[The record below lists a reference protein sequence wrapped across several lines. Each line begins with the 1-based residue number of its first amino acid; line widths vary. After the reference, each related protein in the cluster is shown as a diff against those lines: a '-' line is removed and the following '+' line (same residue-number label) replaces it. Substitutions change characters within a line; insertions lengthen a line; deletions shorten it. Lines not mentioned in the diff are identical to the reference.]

1 MIRKKSRREESLD
14 HAELA
19 RLLPAPGDPHLS
31 LDRHLLLEEHLM
43 NEIESTAPAPAPS
56 RRPARRVLLIGV
68 PVTAAA
74 LAGAFAFTA
83 LTNSGGGDPAAATPP
98 SAAAAPPPVEAP
110 VVRIEPGNTAQ
121 LASTVEHIA
130 AAASARKTPVPGPGQ
145 YIYIKSKVS
154 YLAVSHTDTDDS
166 KAWVQP
172 LHIREVW
179 NSPDG
184 KQGWLDEPGY
194 QPKGGTTLDSNVKP
208 SLGAPSYDYLKT
220 LPTDPDALL
229 EKIYK
234 ETKGQGN
241 SPDQQAFT
249 TVGDLLGE
257 QIAPAK
263 LNAALYRAAAKIP
276 GVVVVEHAKDAAGRE
291 GIALAHVD
299 QRSGD
304 RTEWIFDP
312 KTYAYLGSRAVQV
325 KQADGIKPGTV
336 VNWTAVL
343 ERAVVD
349 AQKQRPAAQGTRA

>member
-1 MIRKKSRREESLD
+1 MIRKRSRREESLD
-14 HAELA
+14 YAELA

-43 NEIESTAPAPAPS
+43 NEIQPTAPAPAPS

-74 LAGAFAFTA
+74 LAGAFAFTS
-83 LTNSGGGDPAAATPP
+83 LTGSGGSDPAAAT
-98 SAAAAPPPVEAP
+98 PPPVEAP
-110 VVRIEPGNTAQ
+110 VVRIEPGSTAQ

-130 AAASARKTPVPGPGQ
+130 AAASASKTPEPGPGQ
-145 YIYIKSKVS
+145 YVYIKSEVS
-154 YLAVSHTDTDDS
+154 YLSVSHTDADES
-166 KAWVQP
+166 KTLVEP

-194 QPKGGTTLDSNVKP
+194 QPKGGITINSDVER
-208 SLGAPSYDYLKT
+208 SLNAPSYDYLKT

-229 EKIYK
+229 KKIYK

-241 SPDQQAFT
+241 SPDQQAFD
-249 TVGDLLGE
+249 TVGDLLKE
-257 QIAPAK
+257 QLAPAK

-299 QRSGD
+299 QQSGD
-304 RTEWIFDP
+304 RAEWIFDR
-312 KTYAYLGSRAVQV
+312 KTYAYLGSRGVQV
-325 KQADGIKPGTV
+325 KQVDDIKPGTV
-336 VNWTAVL
+336 RECTAVL

-349 AQKQRPAAQGTRA
+349 AQKHRPGAQGTDA

>member
-43 NEIESTAPAPAPS
+43 SEIQPTAPAPAPS
-56 RRPARRVLLIGV
+56 RRPARRVVLIGV

-83 LTNSGGGDPAAATPP
+83 LTGSGGSGTTAAT
-98 SAAAAPPPVEAP
+98 PPPVEAS
-110 VVRIEPGNTAQ
+110 VVRIEPGSTAQ

-130 AAASARKTPVPGPGQ
+130 AAASASETPEPGPGQ

-154 YLAVSHTDTDDS
+154 YLSVLHTDAEKS
-166 KAWVQP
+166 KTWVQP

-194 QPKGGTTLDSNVKP
+194 QPKGGITLDSDTERTLN
-208 SLGAPSYDYLKT
+208 GPSYDYLKT

-229 EKIYK
+229 KKIYK

-241 SPDQQAFT
+241 SPDQEAFA
-249 TVGDLLGE
+249 TVGDLLRE
-257 QIAPAK
+257 QLAPAK

-276 GVVVVEHAKDAAGRE
+276 GVVVVDQAKDAAGRE

-299 QRSGD
+299 QQSGD
-304 RTEWIFDP
+304 RTEWIFDR

-325 KQADGIKPGTV
+325 KQVDDIKPGTV
-336 VNWTAVL
+336 LERTAVL

-349 AQKQRPAAQGTRA
+349 AQKQRPGAQGTDA

>member
-43 NEIESTAPAPAPS
+43 SEIQPAAPAPAPS

-83 LTNSGGGDPAAATPP
+83 LTGSGGSGPAAAT
-98 SAAAAPPPVEAP
+98 PPPVEAP
-110 VVRIEPGNTAQ
+110 VVRIEPGSTAQ

-130 AAASARKTPVPGPGQ
+130 AAASARKTPEPGPGQ

-154 YLAVSHTDTDDS
+154 YLVVSHTDADES
-166 KAWVQP
+166 KALVQP

-194 QPKGGTTLDSNVKP
+194 KPKGGITLDSDVES
-208 SLGAPSYDYLKT
+208 SLGGPSYDYLKT

-229 EKIYK
+229 KKIYK

-241 SPDQQAFT
+241 SPDQEAFA
-249 TVGDLLGE
+249 TVGDLLRE
-257 QIAPAK
+257 QLAPAK

-276 GVVVVEHAKDAAGRE
+276 GVVVVDHAKDAAGRE

-299 QRSGD
+299 QKSGD
-304 RTEWIFDP
+304 RTEWIFDR

-325 KQADGIKPGTV
+325 KQAYGIKPGTV
-336 VNWTAVL
+336 IQSTAVL

-349 AQKQRPAAQGTRA
+349 AQKQRPGAQGTRA

>member
-43 NEIESTAPAPAPS
+43 NEIQHTAPAPAPS
-56 RRPARRVLLIGV
+56 RRAARRVLLIGV

-83 LTNSGGGDPAAATPP
+83 LTGWGSGPAAATP
-98 SAAAAPPPVEAP
+98 APVEAP
-110 VVRIEPGNTAQ
+110 VVRIEPGSTAQ
-121 LASTVEHIA
+121 LASTVERIA
-130 AAASARKTPVPGPGQ
+130 AAASARKTPEPGPGQ

-154 YLAVSHTDTDDS
+154 YLVVSHTDADES

-194 QPKGGTTLDSNVKP
+194 KPKGGITLNSDVEN
-208 SLGAPSYDYLKT
+208 SLNAPSYDYLKT

-229 EKIYK
+229 KKIYK

-249 TVGDLLGE
+249 TVGDLLRE
-257 QIAPAK
+257 QLAPAK

-276 GVVVVEHAKDAAGRE
+276 GVVVVDHAKDAAGRE
-291 GIALAHVD
+291 GIALARVD
-299 QRSGD
+299 QQRGD

-336 VNWTAVL
+336 LESTAVL
-343 ERAVVD
+343 ERTVVD
-349 AQKQRPAAQGTRA
+349 AQKQRPGAQGTRA

>member
-43 NEIESTAPAPAPS
+43 NEIQRTAPAPTAAAPAPAPS
-56 RRPARRVLLIGV
+56 RRVARRVLLIGV

-74 LAGAFAFTA
+74 LAGAFAVTM
-83 LTNSGGGDPAAATPP
+83 LSGSQGGTTAAT
-98 SAAAAPPPVEAP
+98 PPPVEAP
-110 VVRIEPGNTAQ
+110 VVRIEPGSTAQ
-121 LASTVEHIA
+121 LASIVEHIA
-130 AAASARKTPVPGPGQ
+130 AAASASKTPEPGPGQ

-154 YLAVSHTDTDDS
+154 YLTVSHTGAEKS
-166 KAWVQP
+166 KTWVQP

-194 QPKGGTTLDSNVKP
+194 QSKGGITLDSDTERTLN
-208 SLGAPSYDYLKT
+208 GPSYDYLKT

-229 EKIYK
+229 KKIYK

-241 SPDQQAFT
+241 SPDQEAFT
-249 TVGDLLGE
+249 TVGDLLRE
-257 QIAPAK
+257 QLAPAK

-276 GVVVVEHAKDAAGRE
+276 GVVVVDHAQDAAGRQ

-299 QRSGD
+299 QKGGD

-325 KQADGIKPGTV
+325 KQADGVKPGTV
-336 VNWTAVL
+336 TESTAVL

-349 AQKQRPAAQGTRA
+349 AQKQRPGAQGGDA

>member
-31 LDRHLLLEEHLM
+31 LDRHQLLEEHLM
-43 NEIESTAPAPAPS
+43 NEIQRTAPAPAPS

-83 LTNSGGGDPAAATPP
+83 LTSSSGSDTNATTPA
-98 SAAAAPPPVEAP
+98 PVEAP
-110 VVRIEPGNTAQ
+110 VVHIEPGSTAQ

-130 AAASARKTPVPGPGQ
+130 AAASAGKTPEPGPGQ

-154 YLAVSHTDTDDS
+154 YLTVSHTDTDES
-166 KAWVQP
+166 KTLVQP

-194 QPKGGTTLDSNVKP
+194 HPKGGITLNSDVER
-208 SLGAPSYDYLKT
+208 SLNAPSYDYLKT

-229 EKIYK
+229 KKIYK
-234 ETKGQGN
+234 ETKGKGN

-249 TVGDLLGE
+249 TVGDLLDE
-257 QIAPAK
+257 QLAPAK

-276 GVVVVEHAKDAAGRE
+276 GVVVVEHVKDAAGRE

-299 QRSGD
+299 QQSGD
-304 RTEWIFDP
+304 RTEWIFDRR
-312 KTYAYLGSRAVQV
+312 TYAYLGSRAVQV

-336 VNWTAVL
+336 LENTAVL

-349 AQKQRPAAQGTRA
+349 AQKQRPGAQGTDA

>member
-14 HAELA
+14 CAELA
-19 RLLPAPGDPHLS
+19 GFLPAPGDPHLS

-43 NEIESTAPAPAPS
+43 NEIQSTAPVPAPS
-56 RRPARRVLLIGV
+56 RHPARRVLLIGV

-74 LAGAFAFTA
+74 LAGVFAFTA
-83 LTNSGGGDPAAATPP
+83 LTDSAGSDLGTAT
-98 SAAAAPPPVEAP
+98 PPPVEAP
-110 VVRIEPGNTAQ
+110 VVRIEPGSTAR

-130 AAASARKTPVPGPGQ
+130 AAASARKTPEPGPGQ
-145 YIYIKSKVS
+145 YIYIKSEVS
-154 YLAVSHTDTDDS
+154 SLTVSHTDTDKS

-194 QPKGGTTLDSNVKP
+194 QPKGGVTLDSNVEN
-208 SLGAPSYDYLKT
+208 SLNAPSYDYLKT

-229 EKIYK
+229 KRIYK
-234 ETKGQGN
+234 ETSGRGN
-241 SPDQQAFT
+241 SPDQQAFAT
-249 TVGDLLGE
+249 IGDLLGE
-257 QIAPAK
+257 ELAPAK

-276 GVVVVEHAKDAAGRE
+276 GVVVVDHAEDAAGRE

-299 QRSGD
+299 QKSGD

-312 KTYAYLGSRAVQV
+312 KTYAYLGSRGVQV
-325 KQADGIKPGTV
+325 KEAYGIKPGTV
-336 VNWTAVL
+336 VESTAVL

-349 AQKQRPAAQGTRA
+349 ARKQRPGAQGTRA

>member
-1 MIRKKSRREESLD
+1 MIRKKSRRDEPLD
-14 HAELA
+14 DAELA
-19 RLLPAPGDPHLS
+19 RVLPAPGDPHLS
-31 LDRHLLLEEHLM
+31 LDRQLLLEEHLM
-43 NEIESTAPAPAPS
+43 NEIQSTAPAPAPS

-74 LAGAFAFTA
+74 LAGAFAFTS
-83 LTNSGGGDPAAATPP
+83 LTNSGGSDPVAAT
-98 SAAAAPPPVEAP
+98 PPPVEAP
-110 VVRIEPGNTAQ
+110 VVGVEPGSTAR

-130 AAASARKTPVPGPGQ
+130 AAASARKTPEPGPGQ

-154 YLAVSHTDTDDS
+154 DLAVSHTDTDDS

-194 QPKGGTTLDSNVKP
+194 QPKGGITLDSNVKP

-229 EKIYK
+229 KKIYK

-249 TVGDLLGE
+249 TVGDLLNE
-257 QIAPAK
+257 ELAPAK
-263 LNAALYRAAAKIP
+263 LNAALYRAAAKVP

-299 QRSGD
+299 RKSGD

-312 KTYAYLGSRAVQV
+312 KTYTYLGSRAVQV
-325 KQADGIKPGTV
+325 KRAYGIKPGTV
-336 VNWTAVL
+336 INWTAVL
-343 ERAVVD
+343 ERTVVD
-349 AQKQRPAAQGTRA
+349 AEKQRPGAQGTRA